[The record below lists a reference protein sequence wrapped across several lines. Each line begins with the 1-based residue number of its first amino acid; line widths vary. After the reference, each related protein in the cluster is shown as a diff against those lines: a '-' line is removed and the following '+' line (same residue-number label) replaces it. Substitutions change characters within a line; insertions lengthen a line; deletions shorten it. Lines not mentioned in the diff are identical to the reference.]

1 MLTSGNDPLL
11 FPPSNIGVTASP
23 SRPASGSAAVS
34 ISDTTAATSRSASTT
49 GYNTMEDTL
58 TDPAL
63 VDPHVAYYFES
74 VVNMQYVFGTDA
86 ARKVLREVSAVFLG
100 VNLIDC

>member
-1 MLTSGNDPLL
+1 
-11 FPPSNIGVTASP
+11 
-23 SRPASGSAAVS
+23 
-34 ISDTTAATSRSASTT
+34 
-49 GYNTMEDTL
+49 MEDTL

-86 ARKVLREVSAVFLG
+86 ARKVLREVSAVFLR